1 MRAGVLSGDEIIEFL
16 NENFI
21 NIWVANSELGR
32 IQSLREP
39 IAKRREREGKT
50 FDTSHP
56 LVQAMIKGGETGSK
70 KGSPVD
76 CLIISPDFE
85 LMGRQMVNE
94 LRVDCER
101 RGLSRREYY
110 LTFLKEA
117 LEGKQPGLGNIVL
130 TGEHPSQSVLDLFRV
145 PTDGYQDWT
154 IVTIDTTAFEKGGA
168 LTIDIEIGRE
178 EGEAAFYLFDGDT
191 ELSTT
196 EGVPKDMLTWVWGEP
211 GDTRQITH
219 RFDRGELFKLGVT
232 GLWAKEEACIN
243 AFRTKISVTANQ
255 EEPLE
260 EKPPESNE
268 DLSDVPLSELNVL
281 LDSAQPSQEVLDA
294 FRAPGE
300 GYQDY
305 TVVNIDAT
313 AFEDGGTLIIDIH
326 VGSADTS
333 GSFDLFDDDTE
344 LPTEGY
350 PADALTSAW
359 GIRPNQVGQI
369 RHLFARGKVFKFGA
383 TGDWY
388 AEKGRINAFHAK
400 ISVEPAD

>member
-1 MRAGVLSGDEIIEFL
+1 M
-16 NENFI
+16 NEHFI

-56 LVQAMIKGGETGSK
+56 LIQAMIKGGKTGSK

-76 CLIISPDFE
+76 CLVIAPDFA

-94 LRVDCER
+94 LREDCER

-117 LEGKQPGLGNIVL
+117 LEGKEPGLGNIVL
-130 TGEHPSQSVLDLFRV
+130 TREHPWQSVLDLFRT
-145 PTDGYQDWT
+145 PTVENHQDWT
-154 IVTIDTTAFEKGGA
+154 VVTIDTTPFEKGGT

-178 EGEAAFYLFDGDT
+178 EGEAAFYLFDGDRVP
-191 ELSTT
+191 STT

-219 RFDRGELFKLGVT
+219 RFDRGQLFKLGVT
-232 GLWAKEEACIN
+232 GLWVKEEACIN
-243 AFRTKISVTANQ
+243 AFRTKISVSENQ
-255 EEPLE
+255 KESLE
-260 EKPPESNE
+260 EKRPEPNE
-268 DLSDVPLSELNVL
+268 DISNVPLSELNVL
-281 LDSAQPSQEVLDA
+281 LDSAQLSQEILDV

-313 AFEDGGTLIIDIH
+313 AFEGGGTLIIDVH

-333 GSFDLFDDDTE
+333 GSFDLFDGNTE

-350 PADALTSAW
+350 PADALTSMW
-359 GIRPNQVGQI
+359 GIRPNQAGQI

-388 AEKGRINAFHAK
+388 GEKGQTNAFHAK
-400 ISVEPAD
+400 ISVEEN

>member
-1 MRAGVLSGDEIIEFL
+1 M

-39 IAKRREREGKT
+39 IAKRREREGQT
-50 FDTSHP
+50 FDTTHP
-56 LVQAMIKGGETGSK
+56 LAQAMIKGGKTGSK

-94 LRVDCER
+94 LREDCKR

-130 TGEHPSQSVLDLFRV
+130 TPEQSSQSVLDLFCT
-145 PTDGYQDWT
+145 PKADYQDWT
-154 IVTIDTTAFEKGGA
+154 VVIIDTTAFEKGGT

-178 EGEAAFYLFDGDT
+178 EGEAAFYLLDGDT

-211 GDTRQITH
+211 GDTRQIIH
-219 RFDRGELFKLGVT
+219 CFDRGQLFKLGVT
-232 GLWAKEEACIN
+232 GLWVKEETCIN
-243 AFRTKISVTANQ
+243 AFRTKISVAAKQ
-255 EEPLE
+255 KEPSE
-260 EKPPESNE
+260 EKRPESSE
-268 DLSDVPLSELNVL
+268 DIPNVPLSELNVL
-281 LDSAQPSQEVLDA
+281 LDSAQTSQEILDVL
-294 FRAPGE
+294 RAPGA

-305 TVVNIDAT
+305 TIVNIDAT
-313 AFEDGGTLIIDIH
+313 AFEGGGTLIIDVH

-333 GSFDLFDDDTE
+333 GSFDLFDGNSE

-350 PADALTSAW
+350 PANALTSMW
-359 GIRPNQVGQI
+359 GIRPNQTGQI

-388 AEKGRINAFHAK
+388 GEKGRINAFQAR
-400 ISVEPAD
+400 ISVVEN

>member
-1 MRAGVLSGDEIIEFL
+1 
-16 NENFI
+16 
-21 NIWVANSELGR
+21 
-32 IQSLREP
+32 
-39 IAKRREREGKT
+39 
-50 FDTSHP
+50 
-56 LVQAMIKGGETGSK
+56 MIKGGKTGSK

-76 CLIISPDFE
+76 CLVISPDFE

-94 LRVDCER
+94 LRADCKR

-117 LEGKQPGLGNIVL
+117 LEGKAPGLGNVVL
-130 TGEHPSQSVLDLFRV
+130 TGEQASQSVLDLFRT
-145 PTDGYQDWT
+145 PKAGNNQDWSV
-154 IVTIDTTAFEKGGA
+154 VTIDTTAFENGGT

-178 EGEAAFYLFDGDT
+178 EGEAAFYLLDGDA

-196 EGVPKDMLTWVWGEP
+196 EGAPKDMLTWVWGEP

-219 RFDRGELFKLGVT
+219 RFDQGQLFKLGVT
-232 GLWAKEEACIN
+232 GLWMKEEACIN
-243 AFRTKISVTANQ
+243 AFRTKISVTENQ
-255 EEPLE
+255 KKPLKEKRPEPN
-260 EKPPESNE
+260 KDIPN
-268 DLSDVPLSELNVL
+268 VPLSELNVL
-281 LDSAQPSQEVLDA
+281 LDSAQPLQEILDV
-294 FRAPGE
+294 FRAPGK

-313 AFEDGGTLIIDIH
+313 AFEGGGTLIIDVH
-326 VGSADTS
+326 VGSANTS
-333 GSFDLFDDDTE
+333 GSFDLFGNDSE

-350 PADALTSAW
+350 PADALTSMW

-388 AEKGRINAFHAK
+388 GEKGQTNAFHAK
-400 ISVEPAD
+400 ISVEAAN